1 MERSKRLTDIL
12 LEPVSNL
19 MGLTRQEG
27 QKLDASARRSEAKAL
42 LTTTR
47 RLPATWYHDGQANGT
62 LIEALRATIR
72 LDMALPGSSLRRAVR
87 ATEAYSELA
96 LPAA

>member
-1 MERSKRLTDIL
+1 MRLTDIL

-19 MGLTRQEG
+19 MGLTRSEG
-27 QKLDASARRSEAKAL
+27 PTLDASARRREAKAL
-42 LTTTR
+42 LTSTR
-47 RLPATWYHDGQANGT
+47 RLPATCCTGAQVSGT

-72 LDMALPGSSLRRAVR
+72 LDVSMPGSSLRRAVR
-87 ATEAYSELA
+87 ATEPYSELA